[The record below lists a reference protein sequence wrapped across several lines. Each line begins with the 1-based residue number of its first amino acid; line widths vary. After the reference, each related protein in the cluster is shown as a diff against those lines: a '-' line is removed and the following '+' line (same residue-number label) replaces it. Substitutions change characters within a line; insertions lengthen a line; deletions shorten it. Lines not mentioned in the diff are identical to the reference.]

1 MIQWQRKFFF
11 RRKLEHL
18 VEIRVSSTRG
28 CQNDNFGKFWMLR
41 KLLSSWC
48 NSIEAICSLTPSLSL
63 SLLSHSLSRSLAG
76 VTCRFRDRSGFQLPF
91 GRFHRNSDEH
101 GHRDGGEIVSR
112 CFSILKFFFSLLCG
126 QGGTFSSHDYFELL
140 KSKYSLD

>member
-1 MIQWQRKFFF
+1 MTRKILFLDRSLNIWLRVDLVQLEDVKTIILASSGCCESFFPAD
-11 RRKLEHL
+11 
-18 VEIRVSSTRG
+18 VI
-28 CQNDNFGKFWMLR
+28 
-41 KLLSSWC
+41 LLK
-48 NSIEAICSLTPSLSL
+48 PSVHSHPLPLSL
-63 SLLSHSLSRSLAG
+63 SLLSLSLSLAG

-112 CFSILKFFFSLLCG
+112 CMSILKFFFSLLCG
-126 QGGTFSSHDYFELL
+126 QGGTCSSHDYFELV